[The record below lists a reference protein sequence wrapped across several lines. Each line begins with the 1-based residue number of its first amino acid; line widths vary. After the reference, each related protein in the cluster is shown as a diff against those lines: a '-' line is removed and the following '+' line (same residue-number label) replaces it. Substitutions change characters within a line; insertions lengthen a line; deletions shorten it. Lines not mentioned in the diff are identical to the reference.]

1 MKAILSVSDKKNIE
15 IFAKELVSLG
25 YEILS
30 TGGTLAHLQKHNINA
45 IDISQYTNAQELF
58 SGRVKTLHPKI
69 HGGILFRRD
78 NKDDIES
85 ATNNNIDSIDLVCVN
100 LYPFKQTTIQTDDFD
115 EIIENIDIGGPS
127 LIRAA
132 AKNYKSVIVVVD
144 SSDYDVVISNIKNNN
159 NSIDFR
165 KELMI
170 KAFSHTAEYDSFI
183 ANYMNDRFHNGF
195 GKSKFIV
202 GKKYI
207 DTKYGENPHQKGA
220 LYEFDD
226 MWSKNFNT
234 LKGESSFNNLLD
246 INAAARIVN
255 SFTKNAICIVKHG
268 NPCGFAIKE
277 NLIESYKSALKCDH
291 LSAYGGVIA
300 INGTLDVNLATLI
313 NETFFEAIVAHSITN
328 DAIEIFNNKKR
339 VRLFTLNNN
348 KIDKIDFRHING
360 GFLLQEQDVVLDSE
374 VLDAKQ
380 MGKVKADKNQ
390 IDDLLIAYKLAA
402 LSKSN
407 CVTYVKD
414 SALVGIGMGLT
425 SRVDAS
431 KLASLKAKEMG
442 LNLEGSSLA
451 SEAFFPF
458 RDSIDLANQY
468 GVKAI
473 IQPGGSIRDNEVIQA
488 ANEHNIAIY
497 FSGKRH
503 FLH

>member
-1 MKAILSVSDKKNIE
+1 MRAILSVSDKTNIVF
-15 IFAKELVSLG
+15 FAKELISLG
-25 YEILS
+25 YDILS
-30 TGGTLAHLQKHNINA
+30 TGGTLAYLQKHNINA
-45 IDISQYTNAQELF
+45 IDISKYTDSKELF

-78 NKDDIES
+78 DDDDIKS
-85 ATNNNIDSIDLVCVN
+85 ASENEILPIDLVCVN
-100 LYPFKQTTIQTDDFD
+100 LYPFKETTQRSDDFD

-144 SSDYDVVISNIKNNN
+144 CNDYDDVISHIKDNAD
-159 NSIDFR
+159 SIDFR

-170 KAFSHTAEYDSFI
+170 KAFSHTAEYDCFI
-183 ANYMNDRFHNGF
+183 ANYMNERFHSGF

-207 DTKYGENPHQKGA
+207 DTKYGENPHQNGA
-220 LYEFDD
+220 LYEFDNA
-226 MWSKNFNT
+226 WSKNFNI
-234 LKGESSFNNLLD
+234 LKGESSFNNFLD
-246 INAAARIVN
+246 INAATKIVS
-255 SFTKNAICIVKHG
+255 SFDKNAICIIKHG

-277 NLIESYKSALKCDH
+277 NLLESYKAALKCDS

-300 INGTLDVNLATLI
+300 INGNLDIDLAKII
-313 NETFFEAIVAHSITN
+313 NETFFEAIIANTVTK
-328 DAIEIFNNKKR
+328 DALEIFSNKKR
-339 VRLFTLNNN
+339 VRLFELNNM
-348 KIDKIDFRHING
+348 KLDKFDFRHING
-360 GFLLQEQDVVLDSE
+360 GFLLQEQDEVFDSE
-374 VLDAKQ
+374 VIDSKQ
-380 MGKVKADKNQ
+380 MGNIKASPKEIQ
-390 IDDLLIAYKLAA
+390 DLLIAYKLAA
-402 LSKSN
+402 LTKSN

-414 SALVGIGMGLT
+414 CALVGIGMGLT

-431 KLASLKAKEMG
+431 KIAFLKAKEMG
-442 LNLEGSSLA
+442 LSLAGSSLA

-458 RDSIDLANQY
+458 RDSIDLANEF

-473 IQPGGSIRDNEVIQA
+473 IEPGGSIRDDEVIAA
-488 ANEHNIAIY
+488 ANNHNIALY

>member
-1 MKAILSVSDKKNIE
+1 MKAILSVSDKTNIDL
-15 IFAKELVSLG
+15 FAKELSSLG

-30 TGGTLAHLQKHNINA
+30 TGGTLAYLQKHNIDA
-45 IDISQYTNAQELF
+45 IDISKYTDSKELF

-78 NKDDIES
+78 NDDDVKS
-85 ATNNNIDSIDLVCVN
+85 ASDNGIFPIDLVCVN
-100 LYPFKQTTIQTDDFD
+100 LYPFKATTQKSDDFD

-132 AKNYKSVIVVVD
+132 AKNYKSVLVVVD
-144 SSDYDVVISNIKNNN
+144 CNDYNKVISNIKDKKD
-159 NSIDFR
+159 SIDFR

-183 ANYMNDRFHNGF
+183 ANYMNERFNNGF
-195 GKSKFIV
+195 GESKFIV

-207 DTKYGENPHQKGA
+207 DTKYGENPHQNGA

-226 MWSKNFNT
+226 AWSKSFNI
-234 LKGESSFNNLLD
+234 LKGESSFNNFLD
-246 INAAARIVN
+246 INAATKIVS
-255 SFTKNAICIVKHG
+255 SFDKNAICIIKHG

-277 NLIESYKSALKCDH
+277 NLIESYIAALKCDS

-300 INGTLDVNLATLI
+300 INGDLDINLAKLI
-313 NETFFEAIVAHSITN
+313 NETFFEVIIANTITK
-328 DAIEIFNNKKR
+328 DALEIFSNKKR
-339 VRLFTLNNN
+339 VRLFELNNI
-348 KIDKIDFRHING
+348 KLDKFDFRHING
-360 GFLLQEQDVVLDSE
+360 GFLLQEQDEVFDSE
-374 VLDAKQ
+374 VLDSKQ
-380 MGKVKADKNQ
+380 MGNTKANPKEMQ
-390 IDDLLIAYKLAA
+390 DLLIAYKLAA
-402 LSKSN
+402 LTKSN

-414 SALVGIGMGLT
+414 CALVGIGMGLT

-431 KLASLKAKEMG
+431 KIAFLKAKEMG
-442 LNLEGSSLA
+442 LNLVGSSLA

-458 RDSIDLANQY
+458 RDSVDLASEF

-473 IQPGGSIRDNEVIQA
+473 IEPGGSIRDDEVIEA
-488 ANEHNIAIY
+488 ANKHNIALY

>member
-1 MKAILSVSDKKNIE
+1 MKAILSVSDKTNIE
-15 IFAKELVSLG
+15 SFAKELISLG

-30 TGGTLAHLQKHNINA
+30 TGGTLAHLKKHNINA
-45 IDISQYTNAQELF
+45 IDISQYTNAKELF

-78 NKDDIES
+78 NNDDIQS
-85 ATNNNIDSIDLVCVN
+85 AKTNDIFPIDLVCVN
-100 LYPFKQTTIQTDDFD
+100 LYPFKETTKKTDNFD
-115 EIIENIDIGGPS
+115 EIVENIDIGGPS

-132 AKNYKSVIVVVD
+132 AKNYKSVVVVVD
-144 SSDYDVVISNIKNNN
+144 SNDYDLVISNIKNNT

-165 KELMI
+165 QNLMI
-170 KAFSHTAEYDSFI
+170 KAFSHTAQYDAFI
-183 ANYMNDRFHNGF
+183 ANYMNDRFNNGF
-195 GKSKFIV
+195 GDSKFIV

-207 DTKYGENPHQKGA
+207 DTKYGENPHQNGA

-226 MWSKNFNT
+226 IWSKNFHI
-234 LKGESSFNNLLD
+234 LKGESSFNNFLD
-246 INAAARIVN
+246 INAATKIVN
-255 SFTKNAICIVKHG
+255 SFNKNAICIIKHG

-277 NLIESYKSALKCDH
+277 TTIESYKAALKCDH
-291 LSAYGGVIA
+291 LSAYGGVVA
-300 INGTLDVNLATLI
+300 INGILDDNLAKLI
-313 NETFFEAIVAHSITN
+313 NETFFEAIVANTITN
-328 DAIEIFNNKKR
+328 EALEVFSNKKR

-348 KIDKIDFRHING
+348 KIDKFDFRHING
-360 GFLLQEQDVVLDSE
+360 GFLLQEQDMVLDSE
-374 VLDAKQ
+374 VLDSKQ
-380 MGKVKADKNQ
+380 MGNIQATNNQ
-390 IDDLLIAYKLAA
+390 IQDLLIAYKLAA

-442 LNLEGSSLA
+442 LSLEGSSLA

-458 RDSIDLANQY
+458 RDSIDLANQF
-468 GVKAI
+468 GIKAI

-488 ANEHNIAIY
+488 ANEHNIALY

>member
-15 IFAKELVSLG
+15 IFAKELISLG

-30 TGGTLAHLQKHNINA
+30 TGGTLTYLKQHNIEVV
-45 IDISQYTNAQELF
+45 DISQYTNTQELF

-78 NKDDIES
+78 NKDDIDS
-85 ATNNNIDSIDLVCVN
+85 AKKNSIDSIDLVCVN
-100 LYPFKQTTIQTDDFD
+100 LYPFKETTKSTDNFD

-144 SSDYDVVISNIKNNN
+144 SSDYDMVISNIKNNK
-159 NSIDFR
+159 NSINFR

-183 ANYMNDRFHNGF
+183 ANYMNDRFNNGF
-195 GKSKFIV
+195 GNSKFIV

-207 DTKYGENPHQKGA
+207 NTKYGENPHQNGA

-226 MWSKNFNT
+226 TWSKHFNI
-234 LKGESSFNNLLD
+234 LKGESSFNNFLD
-246 INAAARIVN
+246 INAATKIVS
-255 SFTKNAICIVKHG
+255 SFPNNAICIVKHG
-268 NPCGFAIKE
+268 NPCGFAIKD
-277 NLIESYKSALKCDH
+277 NITESYKAALRCDS

-300 INGTLDVNLATLI
+300 INGTLDANLAKLI
-313 NETFFEAIVAHSITN
+313 NETFFEAIVANSITN
-328 DAIEIFNNKKR
+328 DAIEVFSNKKR
-339 VRLFTLNNN
+339 IKLFTLNNN
-348 KIDKIDFRHING
+348 KLDRIDFRHING
-360 GFLLQEQDVVLDSE
+360 GFLLQEQDVISDSE
-374 VLDAKQ
+374 VINAKQ
-380 MGKVKADKNQ
+380 MGAIKASDKQ
-390 IDDLLIAYKLAA
+390 MQDLLIAYKLAA

-414 SALVGIGMGLT
+414 CALVGIGMGLT

-431 KLASLKAKEMG
+431 KIASLKAEEMG
-442 LNLEGSSLA
+442 LSLSESSLA

-458 RDSIDLANQY
+458 RDSIDLANQF

-473 IQPGGSIRDNEVIQA
+473 IQPGGSIRDDEVIQA
-488 ANEHNIAIY
+488 ANQHNIAIY